1 MIVIDAIDGDWAR
14 LEVGGEIITVP
25 ARLLPDGAKEGAFL
39 ALSLCD
45 NGEADLQRE
54 NEERLKRLQERDDG
68 EMNIEL

>member
-14 LEVGGEIITVP
+14 LELNGEVITVP
-25 ARLLPDGAKEGAFL
+25 TKLLPEGALEGAVL
-39 ALSLCD
+39 ALTLCD
-45 NGEADLQRE
+45 NGASDLHRE